1 MDGEYLGQGK
11 FPVKDTGEDG
21 FAGIAPVTQFPA
33 NGYGLYDMAGNVGN
47 GAAIGTSPTIM
58 RNSAKRVA

>member
-1 MDGEYLGQGK
+1 MADTWQEK

-21 FAGIAPVTQFPA
+21 FAGIAPVAQFPA

-47 GAAIGTSPTIM
+47 GAAIGTGPTIMLM
-58 RNSAKRVA
+58 RNSAKRAA